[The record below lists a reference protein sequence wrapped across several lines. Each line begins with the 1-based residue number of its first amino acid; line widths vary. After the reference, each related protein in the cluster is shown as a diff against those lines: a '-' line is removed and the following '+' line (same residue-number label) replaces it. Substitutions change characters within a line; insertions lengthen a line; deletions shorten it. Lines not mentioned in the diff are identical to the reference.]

1 MARKRTP
8 QALRQEA
15 HRLLELAKQ
24 KERTILVEV
33 GSLVK
38 QHFDDDFKAFNEET
52 FKTQVSQLLN
62 AL

>member
-1 MARKRTP
+1 MARKKTP

-15 HRLLELAKQ
+15 QKLLELAKQ
-24 KERTILVEV
+24 EERSILIEV

-38 QHFDDDFKAFNEET
+38 EHFDADFKAFNEEA
-52 FKTQVSQLLN
+52 FKAQVSQLLN